1 MGINKQCW
9 VGIEMLMK
17 SDTLI
22 NNNETKGEYNS
33 KTWWNWR
40 RKVRVPKSFQFWKRW
55 ESFCFLHKLSIK
67 QQLLN
72 CHLSHLSWIVHQ
84 TSMRNL
90 FKTLSLSKA
99 QPWLWFWNWKLAS
112 YASMGESF
120 LLLLSC
126 TEEKILPPSPEM
138 FWCSEEFREIVPSSV
153 SSFSL
158 GSAPQWLMT
167 MTQETQQ
174 YLNKSKSNAWTISW
188 GGLRTRSET
197 LGHWR
202 EGYGRND
209 QVSEESKGKESLQ
222 QTKSSEHDSGSYG

>member
-126 TEEKILPPSPEM
+126 TEEKILPPSCRLRSLL
-138 FWCSEEFREIVPSSV
+138 FGVPKNFERLFFISFLFVSKVSSSV
-153 SSFSL
+153 INDH
-158 GSAPQWLMT
+158 
-167 MTQETQQ
+167 ETRDATWWQFLQ
-174 YLNKSKSNAWTISW
+174 L
-188 GGLRTRSET
+188 E
-197 LGHWR
+197 WR
-202 EGYGRND
+202 QKPMLEQFLEEGYG
-209 QVSEESKGKESLQ
+209 QVQRHWVTEEKVRLWS
-222 QTKSSEHDSGSYG
+222 